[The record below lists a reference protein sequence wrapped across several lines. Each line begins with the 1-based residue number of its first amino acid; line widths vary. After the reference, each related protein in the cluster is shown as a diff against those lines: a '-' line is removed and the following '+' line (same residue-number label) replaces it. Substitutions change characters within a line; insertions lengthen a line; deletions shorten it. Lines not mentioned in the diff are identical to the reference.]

1 MNFIEWIK
9 NLFEKESPKPEAPK
23 PSNSEIPNN
32 SNPSETPSS
41 SNSSTTSNSSKKL
54 NKEIV
59 LIVGHSP
66 TDSGAIGWNKVKE
79 FDYNLQVAKM
89 LNKSHGLEYVVR
101 GKGGIA
107 GAALE
112 ALSKNPDLILE
123 MHLNAHNGKAKGCC
137 ALVLKGDE
145 ASAVYARKFTKMFC
159 DKFGRVLRGDKGV
172 LWVDKSARGGFSLS
186 VLYPAKAAILL
197 ESFFI
202 DNPDEW
208 VSVEDYYKF
217 MVEFIESL

>member
-1 MNFIEWIK
+1 MWNWIK
-9 NLFEKESPKPEAPK
+9 KLFKKKEEPKK
-23 PSNSEIPNN
+23 PVETKPNIPEIPD
-32 SNPSETPSS
+32 S
-41 SNSSTTSNSSKKL
+41 SNSSEIPSSSKPK
-54 NKEIV
+54 KKVV

-89 LNKSHGLEYVVR
+89 LNKSHGLDYIVR

-123 MHLNAHNGKAKGCC
+123 MHLNAYNGKAKGCC
-137 ALVLKGDE
+137 ALVLKADE
-145 ASAVYARKFTKMFC
+145 ASAAYARKFTKMFC
-159 DKFGRVLRGDKGV
+159 DKFDRVLRSDKGV

-217 MVEFIESL
+217 MVEFIETL

>member
-1 MNFIEWIK
+1 MKLLNWIK
-9 NLFEKESPKPEAPK
+9 NLFKKESPKTEAPK
-23 PSNSEIPNN
+23 NDISRDLTPSK
-32 SNPSETPSS
+32 PSETPSS
-41 SNSSTTSNSSKKL
+41 SKPKK
-54 NKEIV
+54 KIV

-89 LNKSHGLEYVVR
+89 LNKSHGLDYVVR

-112 ALSKNPDLILE
+112 AITKNPDLILE
-123 MHLNAHNGKAKGCC
+123 MHLNAYNGKAKGCC
-137 ALVLKGDE
+137 ALVLKGDD

-159 DKFGRVLRGDKGV
+159 DKFNRVLRSDKGI
-172 LWVDKSARGGFSLS
+172 LWVNSSDRGGFSLS
-186 VLYPAKAAILL
+186 VLKPAKAAILL

>member
-1 MNFIEWIK
+1 MWNWIK
-9 NLFEKESPKPEAPK
+9 KILGIKEPSKTEAPSK
-23 PSNSEIPNN
+23 PNLPEIPD
-32 SNPSETPSS
+32 S
-41 SNSSTTSNSSKKL
+41 SNSSTASNGSKKL
-54 NKEIV
+54 NKKIV

-66 TDSGAIGWNKVKE
+66 SDSGAIGWNRVKE

-89 LNKSHGLEYVVR
+89 LNKSHGIDYIIR

-123 MHLNAHNGKAKGCC
+123 MHLNAFNGKAKGCC

-145 ASAVYARKFTKMFC
+145 ASAAYARKFTKMFC
-159 DKFGRVLRGDKGV
+159 DKFGRILRSDKGV

-208 VSVEDYYKF
+208 VSVEDYHKF

>member
-1 MNFIEWIK
+1 MKLFNWLK
-9 NLFEKESPKPEAPK
+9 NLFKKKEEKPVEAKPQVPNL
-23 PSNSEIPNN
+23 PEIPD
-32 SNPSETPSS
+32 
-41 SNSSTTSNSSKKL
+41 SSKLK
-54 NKEIV
+54 KKIV

-89 LNKSHGLEYVVR
+89 LNESHGLDYVVR

-123 MHLNAHNGKAKGCC
+123 MHLNAYNGKAKGCC

-159 DKFGRVLRGDKGV
+159 DRFGRVLRSDKGV
-172 LWVDKSARGGFSLS
+172 LWVDKSDRGGFSLS
-186 VLYPAKAAILL
+186 VLYPAKAAILI

>member
-1 MNFIEWIK
+1 MKLPNWIK
-9 NLFEKESPKPEAPK
+9 NLFKKESPKTEDPK
-23 PSNSEIPNN
+23 NDTSRDLTQPNS
-32 SNPSETPSS
+32 SETPSS
-41 SNSSTTSNSSKKL
+41 SKPKK
-54 NKEIV
+54 KIV

-89 LNKSHGLEYVVR
+89 LNKSHGLDYVIR

-112 ALSKNPDLILE
+112 AIAKNPDLILE
-123 MHLNAHNGKAKGCC
+123 MHLNAYNGKAKGCC
-137 ALVLKGDE
+137 ALVLKGDD
-145 ASAVYARKFTKMFC
+145 ASAAYARKFTKMFC
-159 DKFGRVLRGDKGV
+159 DKFNRVLRSDKGI
-172 LWVDKSARGGFSLS
+172 LWVDSSDRGGFSLS
-186 VLYPAKAAILL
+186 VLKPAKAAILL

>member
-1 MNFIEWIK
+1 MKLLNWIK
-9 NLFEKESPKPEAPK
+9 NLFKKESPKTEAPSK
-23 PSNSEIPNN
+23 PNLPEIPDSSNS
-32 SNPSETPSS
+32 SGTPSS
-41 SNSSTTSNSSKKL
+41 SEKL
-54 NKEIV
+54 NKKIV

-89 LNKSHGLEYVVR
+89 LNKSHGLDYIIR

-107 GAALE
+107 GSALE
-112 ALSKNPDLILE
+112 AIAKNPDLILE
-123 MHLNAHNGKAKGCC
+123 MHLNAYNGKAKGCC

-159 DKFGRVLRGDKGV
+159 DKFSRVLRSDKGI
-172 LWVDKSARGGFSLS
+172 LWVDSSDRGGFSLS
-186 VLYPAKAAILL
+186 VLKPAKAAILL